1 METNGSNLSTC
12 FSLSLR
18 VGSFLYKMQHL
29 ILYKCPFPKRRVGKS
44 NDGGYV
50 IAELPGTYDLL
61 LAGGV
66 SDDISFE
73 TQFLDIHSDLTCYAF
88 DGTVKSLPQQDSR
101 VTFVN
106 KNLASEN
113 SETTTNMREYM
124 LDKQNI
130 FMKMDI
136 EGHEFRVLPTFFE
149 DNRIQ
154 SIKQLVVE
162 IHSPADIQM
171 FPDYFKG
178 LSDIKNPQMFRLL
191 ENINKTHTLVHFHA
205 NNGCKMNVID
215 GIKLPHVFELT
226 YVRNDFV
233 PEKIQNREPLPTPLD
248 MRNKAW
254 DPDYE
259 LRGFP
264 YSTNISS

>member
-1 METNGSNLSTC
+1 
-12 FSLSLR
+12 
-18 VGSFLYKMQHL
+18 MQHL
-29 ILYKCPFPKRRVGKS
+29 ILYASPFPKRRVGKP

-50 IAELPGTYDLL
+50 IAELPGSYDLF

-73 TQFLDIHSDLTCYAF
+73 TSFLDIHPDLECYAF

-101 VTFVN
+101 VKFVN
-106 KNLASEN
+106 KNLAPDN
-113 SETTTNMREYM
+113 SDSTTNMREYM
-124 LDKQNI
+124 TDKHDI

-136 EGHEFRVLPTFFE
+136 EGHEFRVLPTLFE

-178 LSDIKNPQMFRLL
+178 LSDIKNPHMFRLF
-191 ENINKTHTLVHFHA
+191 ENLNKTHTLVHFHA
-205 NNGCKMNVID
+205 NNACKMNVVD

-226 YVRNDFV
+226 YIRNEFA
-233 PEKIQNREPLPTPLD
+233 PEKIQNTHPLPTSLD
-248 MRNKAW
+248 MRNKSW
-254 DPDYE
+254 EPDYE

-264 YSTNISS
+264 YSTEISP

>member
-1 METNGSNLSTC
+1 
-12 FSLSLR
+12 
-18 VGSFLYKMQHL
+18 MQGL
-29 ILYKCPFPKRRVGKS
+29 VLYKCPFSKRRVGKS

-50 IAELPGTYDLL
+50 IAKLPGSYDLL

-73 TQFLDIHSDLTCYAF
+73 MQFLDMHPGLKCYAF
-88 DGTVKSLPQQDSR
+88 DGTVKSLPQQNSR
-101 VTFVN
+101 ITFVN
-106 KNLASEN
+106 KNLAPVN

-124 LDKQNI
+124 TDKHDI

-136 EGHEFRVLPTFFE
+136 EGHEFRVLPMLIE
-149 DNRIQ
+149 HNSIRA
-154 SIKQLVVE
+154 IKQLVVE

-178 LSDIKNPQMFRLL
+178 LSDIKNSDMFQLF
-191 ENINKTHTLVHFHA
+191 ENLNKTHTLVHFHA
-205 NNGCKMNVID
+205 NNACNMSVVE

-226 YVRNDFV
+226 YIRNDFV
-233 PEKIQNREPLPTPLD
+233 QEKIKNTDPLPTNID
-248 MRNKAW
+248 MRNIPWK
-254 DPDYE
+254 PDYE

-264 YSTNISS
+264 YSTEL